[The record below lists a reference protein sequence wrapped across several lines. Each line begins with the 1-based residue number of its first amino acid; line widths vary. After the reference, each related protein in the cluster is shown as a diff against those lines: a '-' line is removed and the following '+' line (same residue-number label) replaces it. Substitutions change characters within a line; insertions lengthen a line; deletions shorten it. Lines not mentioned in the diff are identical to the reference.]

1 MTKEQFITFKEDLKK
16 AIEVVKLENKWQ
28 KEWWNC
34 GFKTREDYDKANA
47 ERWKKCGELRNS
59 IVCRFE
65 NVKWSYEERK
75 YIPKGTTSP
84 VPNAEAQSTHNAYYI
99 AKHRL
104 TDEEAVEYMKKSLAH
119 TLVYRNY
126 SDEDITKVANSW
138 YKDIK
143 EGILA
148 AYEKLDVKSE

>member
-34 GFKTREDYDKANA
+34 GFKTKEDYETASA

-75 YIPKGTTSP
+75 YIPTGTTSP
-84 VPNAEAQSTHNAYYI
+84 VMSAEDYSTHQAYYI
-99 AKHRL
+99 AKHQL
-104 TDEEAVEYMKKSLAH
+104 NDEEAIEYLNKEYSKMKA
-119 TLVYRNY
+119 YRGKTDAEIDSKY
-126 SDEDITKVANSW
+126 W
-138 YKDIK
+138 YKKIK

-148 AYEKLDVKSE
+148 RYENLDVKSE